1 MHTTVILVT
10 HQSARVLDA
19 CLDQLDG
26 QPGLSVQ
33 VVDNASTDGTRE
45 RAQARGVRL
54 LARPHNTGFAAAAN
68 AGAQLADSPLLCFLN
83 PDCHLT
89 TETLAAARAALTDRP
104 RACATPDFTQ
114 GDALVPGRQPGYT
127 WRKVLADLM
136 ENNGRM
142 PRLARHLR
150 AHPRHHDHRWHW
162 PLGTCLFVPT
172 ALFHELGGFD
182 ERYFLYMEDV
192 EFGWRLHQAGGEV
205 IALPTCVAHGSMQG
219 SALALAQRLPL
230 LNAARRQFARR
241 HYGILV
247 GGLAR
252 WMGRP

>member
-10 HQSARVLDA
+10 HQSARVLDT

-26 QPGLSVQ
+26 LPDLSVV
-33 VVDNASTDGTRE
+33 VVDNASTDGTCEQAR
-45 RAQARGVRL
+45 ARGVRL
-54 LARPHNTGFAAAAN
+54 LIRETNTGFSAAAN
-68 AGAQLADSPLLCFLN
+68 VGAQQAKGPLLCFLN
-83 PDCHLT
+83 PDSHLT
-89 TETLAAARAALTDRP
+89 AETLAAARFALADRP

-150 AHPRHHDHRWHW
+150 AHPHHHDHRWHW
-162 PLGTCLFVPT
+162 PLGTCLFVPA
-172 ALFHELGGFD
+172 ALFRELGGFD

-192 EFGWRLHQAGGEV
+192 DFGWRLHRAGGEV
-205 IALPTCVAHGSMQG
+205 IALPTRIAHGSMQG
-219 SALALAQRLPL
+219 SALSLHQRLPL
-230 LNAARRQFARR
+230 LNAARIQFARR
-241 HYGILV
+241 HYGLFA